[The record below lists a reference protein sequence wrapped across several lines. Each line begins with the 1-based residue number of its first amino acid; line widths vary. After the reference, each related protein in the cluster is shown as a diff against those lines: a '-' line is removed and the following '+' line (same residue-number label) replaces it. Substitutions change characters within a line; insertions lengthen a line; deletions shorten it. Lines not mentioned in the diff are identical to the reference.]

1 MIFFHNIVPFL
12 IQSLNKKIKT
22 YGSRLNS
29 TSTTQNEFEKPK
41 KPANFIL
48 KINPN
53 LIVNNIIHIF
63 YFVVAFCFLDH
74 LWKSVLQF
82 G

>member
-29 TSTTQNEFEKPK
+29 TSLTQNEVEKPK
-41 KPANFIL
+41 KPANFIF

-53 LIVNNIIHIF
+53 LIV
-63 YFVVAFCFLDH
+63 
-74 LWKSVLQF
+74 K
-82 G
+82 

>member
-1 MIFFHNIVPFL
+1 MQINDIFSQYCSIFL

-53 LIVNNIIHIF
+53 LIV
-63 YFVVAFCFLDH
+63 
-74 LWKSVLQF
+74 K
-82 G
+82 